1 MARKKKE
8 EEEYTFV
15 MDQSTVDFFNNY
27 DGDPWGS
34 MDESN
39 NVHEYLTNQEQV
51 DYYNNFFK
59 NYNTELKNY
68 YEKYINSEQ
77 NNTNKPKTGKDK
89 FTDIGVDIIK
99 EEEYQFLIDI
109 DNQVIE
115 NKKNQY
121 KENRKNKT
129 FRQDATPLLTNN
141 DNQYYNEYVDKG
153 WIIRDGKYY
162 EPLNNSLPEPSEN
175 TIEVDGKKYIEVTSE
190 EPMTL
195 VESKDYLN
203 YIKVNNSYSKYFE
216 QFNKAIEE
224 GEYNTANN
232 ILQKINEK
240 YFGHSYEDGILGFTY
255 FNDKDQNALLKK
267 ESEIF
272 NEKLT
277 IINALKTTTDPE
289 TIAELNKRLQQLEF
303 EDKLIDYNR
312 SITLASVNEKT
323 NKLDNI
329 IQPVINSWK
338 KTGELWTETFDDW
351 DDGYQ
356 FGDIF
361 GTAKNII
368 NNTFQ
373 TVGSLGKNITGG
385 FSGIENLMF
394 NDLNDSQFKE
404 VWAPAI
410 VDVATYLIPYVGQA
424 RIAANYFEPA
434 SVISSFVLQEGS
446 ATIDTDDGSIRVA
459 NKYNAAGAVVNI
471 AANFLSDMIFA
482 GIKASFT
489 KATGEKTMAE
499 LSKRWFKSSGTNIIK
514 NIIKTGSLEAI
525 EEFAQTYGEY
535 MQNITS
541 DDLPPGFFK
550 EHFKEALEAAFV
562 AMVVASGA
570 EGVGSTIG
578 TMRNNTSQSIENYRV
593 NEAVIN
599 KTINAGVA
607 YNSSDIDNYEKLNYK
622 SYDQSQV
629 NVGNTEI
636 ATQGIATELSNNN
649 VVTLVNSNVADTDV
663 LTDPH
668 AVEISNASIA
678 DGTTMTLSP
687 SQEMTNYIKQINK
700 DAIVF
705 TFDPNSDTFYQD
717 LIDFMENANSRMVF
731 KNISQFTPVDYKFS
745 PTEVNDINAIV
756 TDFRNRGNVLDNI
769 NGKVELKP
777 ISTSDIQD
785 TNITTFMNNI
795 KSKFLEDIND
805 GIVTK
810 DTAQR
815 EFKKMSEKLAEYIN
829 KSTIERSYI
838 KDNTGKI
845 ISFFKTGDNTY
856 EAVNTLPRGTAD
868 FQVYA
873 NVKTNGNIINGNLN
887 SKIGITKGQ
896 ANAVN
901 KIIDALKLKGNYLT
915 TDSTGKEIATLIK
928 LNKEMSKEILQA
940 LGADGIIEGKN
951 KVRLTTAY
959 SGLDNANFEKVVKR
973 TIEDMSKPETKAEIK
988 KQASTVAPTKITEST
1003 KTNIVSSTSAPI
1015 DAKYNITPDGDSPFV
1030 NMDVAQELDNMFK
1043 ELEISDSKGKLFM
1056 GEDLKTKIRQSF
1068 FSSYEHIEQIA
1079 NPNDDTFVRAAISGI
1094 ECVASDAQTMINN
1107 AQMMNNEYVGKS
1119 LKQIFKPLDGSS
1131 NKKKKQMFEKYMLL
1145 ELNIERENAGVEKVL
1160 DKVSKE
1166 QSRKTADKILKKYPE
1181 FKGIANDLQ
1190 KYNNNLLDMLVDGGV
1205 IDEAKSEM
1213 LKKRYK
1219 FYMPIYTSEL
1229 SAFGNLG
1236 DEKYFKDM
1244 KVDNTIKDVTKT
1256 AKYVQSLDKSLESKT
1271 YNVLSAVAKNKL
1283 ANAMNDSGKYTGDG
1297 SADLIFYQNG
1307 KITKM
1312 KTTTGIVDDI
1322 NNNTILH
1329 WVDKL
1334 QNDYAVFRGIK
1345 ALNNI
1350 AYKFILDP
1358 FFRVGNVMVDLADS
1372 ALIYSKDKVG
1382 FIKHYPIAAVALANN
1397 SELYN
1402 EFKRYNLASQGKTE
1416 VEYDSNGNIKSVKE
1430 NNFDRIYNNLENLP
1444 KFADYM
1450 SLSKKYI
1457 AQVEK
1462 DYDKG
1467 LYTIEDNH
1475 IKFNSD
1481 EKDAL
1486 EIWVG
1491 PNSYFINEN
1500 LRAGTEQ
1507 DIKDKKLL
1515 QSIDD
1520 LTRALNKYKSISGTF
1535 NRSIMFTNEQLQE
1548 FLSRYKEGN
1557 IVTEKA
1563 FTSMSYDIYDA
1574 SWNVQMKI
1582 KTDNAKDVSKIMRSD
1597 EKELLLQRG
1606 SQFRVDKITNE
1617 NGKYYLELTDVSPD
1631 TSIFKSQSLK
1641 DTVEDNHLISKQ
1653 GQDFNEFN
1661 KTIVKGHNGK
1671 PVYISRHTSQPD
1683 EIDHIRTYKQNNIDN
1698 YGWWYANSPTDSK
1711 YYNSNEADKFINEL
1725 FNKSTVKMLKDKKGV
1740 YATISEE
1747 YLTPPSNDEITNG
1760 GRYNYIEG
1768 HLTGKIFDISQDG
1781 DFLPFDVSNASE
1793 IDTRDKVKALE
1804 QKRRDTVTQIYT
1816 NLKNKYD
1823 KDNKYSLDD
1832 FRKYIPLVDAL
1843 KLDGYT
1849 GIVNDYNNG
1858 TKEIIIFDE
1867 SKFMSLKE
1875 YNELN
1880 NKNTT
1885 VKDNILLKNAIEE
1898 AKLRAALDARD
1909 VNLDFNKGGKVT
1921 KALSKAGFKFI
1932 NAGFL
1937 GFDKFLTHI
1946 NEGTKT
1952 PKAAGKLMLEFV
1964 AVGATTAIANAILNN
1979 DDEDY
1984 EKLPYYYKNNYFM
1997 IKIGDGEY
2005 LRIPRGRVQSLYN
2018 VIFEYATGIRT
2029 EDDFET
2035 YFKSITDS
2043 FESAALPPSFTEA
2056 SPIAAFQQIIKN
2068 EDSFGN
2074 KIYDSDYDDTFEK
2087 IKKSG
2092 YHLLSSY
2099 FGRYGRIIKDLTDN
2113 DVSSDWLNEFTFYK
2127 DTSKA
2132 NKHYSTAYNLIQEY
2146 RNKKKDDTSVETKV
2160 EKKYLEVQY
2169 KAIQDIN
2176 KEIND
2181 AKESGASKED
2191 MKVLYAARDDLLLSM
2206 ITNYKNYDVE
2216 YIGDGKY
2223 MYYFDD
2229 RAFLYNSEKDTFTKK
2244 W

>member
-8 EEEYTFV
+8 EEYAFE
-15 MDQSTVDFFNNY
+15 MDQSTVDFFDNY

-34 MDESN
+34 IDESN
-39 NVHEYLTNQEQV
+39 DVPEYLTSQDQV
-51 DYYNNFFK
+51 DYYNDFFK
-59 NYNTELKNY
+59 DYNTELQNY
-68 YEKYINSEQ
+68 YEKYIIPKQQET
-77 NNTNKPKTGKDK
+77 NNTTNQNKPKTGKDR
-89 FTDIGVDIIK
+89 FTDIGVDVIK
-99 EEEYQFLIDI
+99 EEEYKFLVDI
-109 DNQVIE
+109 DNKTIEDKKNKYKE
-115 NKKNQY
+115 NKKNNPFQH
-121 KENRKNKT
+121 N
-129 FRQDATPLLTNN
+129 APPPSPNN
-141 DNQYYNEYVDKG
+141 DGQYYNEYSDKG
-153 WIIRDGKYY
+153 WIIKNGKYY
-162 EPLNNSLPEPSEN
+162 KPLSVVDKKNEEYDKFKNSLETNNNVPQLPGAVNKPQLPGTNNITQAPKEN
-175 TIEVDGKKYIEVTSE
+175 IIEVDGKRFIEVTE
-190 EPMTL
+190 EKPMTL
-195 VESKDYLN
+195 LESKDYLQSTQ
-203 YIKVNNSYSKYFE
+203 VNNTYTKYFE
-216 QFNKAIEE
+216 QFNKAVEE

-232 ILQKINEK
+232 VLQKINEK

-255 FNDKDQNALLKK
+255 FNDKDQNALSEKHD
-267 ESEIF
+267 EIF

-277 IINALKTTTDPE
+277 ILKALQTTTDPKTTE
-289 TIAELNKRLQQLEF
+289 ELNKRLQQLEF
-303 EDKLIDYNR
+303 EDKLINYNR
-312 SITLASVNEKT
+312 RITLASVGEKT
-323 NKLDNI
+323 DKLEDI
-329 IQPVINSWK
+329 TQPVVDSWK
-338 KTGELWTETFDDW
+338 KTGKLWTETLEDW

-361 GTAKNII
+361 GTTKNII

-385 FSGIENLMF
+385 FSSIENLMF

-424 RIAANYFEPA
+424 RIVANYFEPA

-446 ATIDTDDGSIRVA
+446 ATIDTADGSIKVA
-459 NKYNAAGAVVNI
+459 NKWNATGAVVNM
-471 AANFLSDMIFA
+471 AANFLSDAIFKF
-482 GIKASFT
+482 IKGSAT
-489 KATGEKTMAE
+489 KQFGEKAVTE
-499 LSKRWFKSSGTNIIK
+499 FGKKWFSNSARRILTAMGVVSF
-514 NIIKTGSLEAI
+514 GQGA
-525 EEFAQTYGEY
+525 EEFVQTYAEY
-535 MQNITS
+535 MQNLDGEMS
-541 DDLPPGFFK
+541 VEFFK

-562 AMVVASGA
+562 AAVVSGGA
-570 EGVGSTIG
+570 EGTSATIG
-578 TMRNNTSQSIENYRV
+578 EIRGVKAGKNAPITGDYLDNYKV
-593 NEAVIN
+593 NENVIN
-599 KTINAGVA
+599 TTTNKSIA

-622 SYDQSQV
+622 SYDHSQV
-629 NVGNTEI
+629 NVGNTEV

-663 LTDPH
+663 LADLH

-687 SQEMTNYIKQINK
+687 SQEMTNYIKQLNK

-717 LIDFMENANSRMVF
+717 LIDFMENADSRMVF
-731 KNISQFTPVDYKFS
+731 KNVSQFTPVDYKFS

-769 NGKVELKP
+769 NGKTELKP

-810 DTAQR
+810 ETAQK
-815 EFKKMSEKLAEYIN
+815 EFKKMSENLAEYIS
-829 KSTIERSYI
+829 KSTIERSYM

-856 EAVNTLPRGTAD
+856 EAVNTLPKGSAD

-873 NVKTNGNIINGNLN
+873 NVKTDGNILNGNLN

-901 KIIDALKLKGNYLT
+901 KMIDALKLKGNYLT
-915 TDSTGKEIATLIK
+915 QDSTGKEVATLIK

-959 SGLDNANFEKVVKR
+959 SGLDNANFEKVAKR
-973 TIEDMSKPETKAEIK
+973 TIEDMSKPEIKAEIK
-988 KQASTVAPTKITEST
+988 KQASTVAPTKITKST
-1003 KTNIVSSTSAPI
+1003 KTNTVSSNSAPI
-1015 DAKYNITPDGDSPFV
+1015 DTKHNVTPDGDSPFV
-1030 NMDVAQELDNMFK
+1030 NMDVAQEVDKMFN
-1043 ELEISDSKGKLFM
+1043 ELEISDSKGKLVM

-1079 NPNDDTFVRAAISGI
+1079 NPNDDTLVRAAISGI
-1094 ECVASDAQTMINN
+1094 ECVSSNAQTMINN

-1205 IDEAKSEM
+1205 IDEVKAEM

-1271 YNVLSAVAKNKL
+1271 YNVLSAIAKNKL
-1283 ANAMNDSGKYTGDG
+1283 ANAMNDSGKYTGDS
-1297 SADLIFYQNG
+1297 SADLTFYQNG

-1312 KTTTGIVDDI
+1312 KTSTGIVDDI

-1358 FFRVGNVMVDLADS
+1358 FYQVGNVMIDLADS

-1402 EFKRYNLASQGKTE
+1402 EFKRYNLASQGKTN

-1444 KFADYM
+1444 KFAEYM
-1450 SLSKKYI
+1450 SLSKKYVKQI
-1457 AQVEK
+1457 NTDNKISQFIPDKLYQGKGKETKGQGAPIYGLGSYYTEDAKRASNYGTVTEYKGSDTGIINPYVQGTKYNDAMIKILE
-1462 DYDKG
+1462 DYKTKHPEAAKNIDMVINNGFPLTKSTMSPVDITQAYLNAG
-1467 LYTIEDNH
+1467 YDGFIGGTSSKKEYVKYTQEGVD
-1475 IKFNSD
+1475 
-1481 EKDAL
+1481 
-1486 EIWVG
+1486 
-1491 PNSYFINEN
+1491 
-1500 LRAGTEQ
+1500 
-1507 DIKDKKLL
+1507 
-1515 QSIDD
+1515 
-1520 LTRALNKYKSISGTF
+1520 KYKAD
-1535 NRSIMFTNEQLQE
+1535 NNV
-1548 FLSRYKEGN
+1548 EGEIKPN
-1557 IVTEKA
+1557 PTAPKFKTTE
-1563 FTSMSYDIYDA
+1563 
-1574 SWNVQMKI
+1574 
-1582 KTDNAKDVSKIMRSD
+1582 
-1597 EKELLLQRG
+1597 EL
-1606 SQFRVDKITNE
+1606 
-1617 NGKYYLELTDVSPD
+1617 
-1631 TSIFKSQSLK
+1631 
-1641 DTVEDNHLISKQ
+1641 
-1653 GQDFNEFN
+1653 
-1661 KTIVKGHNGK
+1661 
-1671 PVYISRHTSQPD
+1671 
-1683 EIDHIRTYKQNNIDN
+1683 
-1698 YGWWYANSPTDSK
+1698 
-1711 YYNSNEADKFINEL
+1711 IN
-1725 FNKSTVKMLKDKKGV
+1725 
-1740 YATISEE
+1740 
-1747 YLTPPSNDEITNG
+1747 
-1760 GRYNYIEG
+1760 
-1768 HLTGKIFDISQDG
+1768 
-1781 DFLPFDVSNASE
+1781 
-1793 IDTRDKVKALE
+1793 
-1804 QKRRDTVTQIYT
+1804 
-1816 NLKNKYD
+1816 
-1823 KDNKYSLDD
+1823 
-1832 FRKYIPLVDAL
+1832 
-1843 KLDGYT
+1843 
-1849 GIVNDYNNG
+1849 
-1858 TKEIIIFDE
+1858 
-1867 SKFMSLKE
+1867 
-1875 YNELN
+1875 
-1880 NKNTT
+1880 
-1885 VKDNILLKNAIEE
+1885 E
-1898 AKLRAALDARD
+1898 AKLRAALDAKD

-1952 PKAAGKLMLEFV
+1952 PKDAGKLMLEFV
-1964 AVGATTAIANAILNN
+1964 AVGASTAIANAILNN

-2029 EDDFET
+2029 EDDFAT
-2035 YFKSITDS
+2035 YFESIKDS

-2056 SPIAAFQQIIKN
+2056 SPIAAFQQVIEN

-2074 KIYDSDYDDTFEK
+2074 EIYDPDYDDTFEK

-2092 YHLLSSY
+2092 YHLISSY
-2099 FGRYGRIIKDLTDN
+2099 FGRYGRMVKDLTDN
-2113 DVSSDWLNEFTFYK
+2113 DVSSDWINEFTFYK

-2146 RNKKKDDTSVETKV
+2146 RNKKKDDTSIETKV

-2169 KAIQDIN
+2169 KALQDIN

-2181 AKESGASKED
+2181 AKESGTSKED

-2206 ITNYKNYDVE
+2206 ITNYKNYYVE
-2216 YIGDGKY
+2216 DIGDGKY